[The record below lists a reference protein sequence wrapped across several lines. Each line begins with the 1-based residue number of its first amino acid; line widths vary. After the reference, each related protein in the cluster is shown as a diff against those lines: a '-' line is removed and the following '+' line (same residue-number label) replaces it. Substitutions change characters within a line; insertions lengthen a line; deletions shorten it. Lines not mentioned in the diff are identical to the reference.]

1 MSNALLSQLRAE
13 REARRGPPPSPVTH
27 AAKKAKAMAPP
38 EGAEIIN
45 LSSEDEDVDNMTSL
59 DAALAARL
67 QRDEDA
73 AWMRDDQAMAASLQQ
88 EEHARYGGAPSS
100 EDVSGA
106 PWPKELTWY
115 ELQHEPNKCGN
126 FDVCSNGSSFFACVT
141 RHNGQQY
148 RDHTAHGLEPR
159 PMPGQRLT
167 IKYLPHDELGGELA
181 GIAAEAA
188 RGLRVGKR
196 PLAAGGER
204 KPRPDKDGTSKVVLA
219 RTPTH
224 TPFEMTAFSGH
235 IERVPL
241 GGEMAYV
248 LRNWDGCKGATL
260 AARLEAAFGLDIVA
274 PPDGKGTMAKCAAA
288 QGNNCQDTYTKLFPL
303 RMFLEHR
310 TDLLAPLLRAALDA
324 VNAAATPGQPALS
337 IRRGE
342 TGVPFVGEAQILRFV
357 SGSAGAGSAAAG
369 SASGGGGG
377 SGDGGGGGARMHV
390 HVDKPGTRWVA
401 ILALGDS
408 STFLLDH
415 APRCPPPPPTP
426 TGPVLW
432 WRSPHRLPLMISDG
446 LPHQVRALLDCH

>member
-45 LSSEDEDVDNMTSL
+45 LSSEDDEDVDNMTSL

-88 EEHARYGGAPSS
+88 EEHAHYGGAPSS

-126 FDVCSNGSSFFACVT
+126 FDVCSNGNSYFACVT

-204 KPRPDKDGTSKVVLA
+204 QPRPDKDGTSKVVLA

-288 QGNNCQDTYTKLFPL
+288 QGNNCQDNYTKLYPL

-357 SGSAGAGSAAAG
+357 SGSAGAGSA
-369 SASGGGGG
+369 GGGGG

-415 APRCPPPPPTP
+415 APRCAPPIPLPPTP
-426 TGPVLW
+426 PPSTLLLEQASPLPTPTAPVLRR
-432 WRSPHRLPLMISDG
+432 RSPIATDG
-446 LPHQVRALLDCH
+446 I